1 MKKLIKTSAV
11 VMAAS
16 SILLLTGCK
25 GNEAENFVGEW
36 SGVAETSVSNS
47 TSVDTINLVISESG
61 DFVEVNESINAVY
74 KREGVRDRERDLQNS
89 YNLVVL
95 SETELGEP
103 GAGENPDNVIYT
115 YNESDDTLIYQH
127 SMFNGTHEVVFTR
140 D

>member
-1 MKKLIKTSAV
+1 MKKLLKTTAIV
-11 VMAAS
+11 FAAS
-16 SILLLTGCK
+16 SILLLSGCK

-61 DFVEVNESINAVY
+61 DFVEVNESINSVY
-74 KREGVRDRERDLQNS
+74 KREGVRDRERDMQNT
-89 YNLVVL
+89 YNLVAL

-103 GAGENPDNVIYT
+103 GAGENPDNVIYQ
-115 YNESDDTLIYQH
+115 YNENDDTLIYQH
-127 SMFNGTHEVVFTR
+127 SMFNGSQEVVLKR